1 MADSFRLR
9 NRQLLVAAK
18 RCAAIRRHIGR
29 RHIMSD
35 YKSEIEILLDSLD
48 KSANSNTAWL
58 HFDINSPS
66 TFDINEFLLTQLKT
80 GYFHFTLVE
89 SDINRGWEHYVSLSF
104 SKNWKD
110 SMIMLQRPGT
120 TWNGNTNLEIN
131 RITDDRA
138 KELVVDL
145 LTGERL
151 HFSKSPLG
159 TQLERGE
166 AEKLVDNFTKYLK
179 THKEREI
186 TFYNITPNFLW
197 TVEEYFKPDND
208 KTRLGYFENN
218 GRDLVLGILT
228 YEKEMDTL
236 ELNILMTNGYS

>member
-1 MADSFRLR
+1 
-9 NRQLLVAAK
+9 
-18 RCAAIRRHIGR
+18 
-29 RHIMSD
+29 MSD

-58 HFDINSPS
+58 HFDINAPS

-80 GYFHFTLVE
+80 GYFHFTLIE
-89 SDINRGWEHYVSLSF
+89 SDINRGWEHYVSLTF

-110 SMIMLQRPGT
+110 NMIMLQRPGT
-120 TWNGNTNLEIN
+120 TWNGRVDLDIN
-131 RITDDRA
+131 KISADNA
-138 KELVVDL
+138 KDLVVDL
-145 LTGERL
+145 LTGEMK

-159 TQLERGE
+159 KQLSKTE
-166 AEKLVDNFTKYLK
+166 AEKTFDNFIKYLK
-179 THKEREI
+179 THKNRDLS
-186 TFYNITPNFLW
+186 FYQIKPDFLW
-197 TVEEYFKPDND
+197 TVEDCFKADND
-208 KTRLGYFENN
+208 NTRLGYFEKK

>member
-1 MADSFRLR
+1 
-9 NRQLLVAAK
+9 
-18 RCAAIRRHIGR
+18 
-29 RHIMSD
+29 MSD

-89 SDINRGWEHYVSLSF
+89 SDINRGWEHYVSLTI

-110 SMIMLQRPGT
+110 NVILLQRPGT
-120 TWNGNTNLEIN
+120 TWNGRTDIEIN
-131 RITDDRA
+131 KISAEKA
-138 KELVVDL
+138 KELVIDL
-145 LTGERL
+145 LTGERI

-159 TQLERGE
+159 TQLNKTE
-166 AEKLVDNFTKYLK
+166 AEKIVDDFIKYLR
-179 THKEREI
+179 THKNRDLS
-186 TFYNITPNFLW
+186 FYQLTPNFLW
-197 TVEEYFKPDND
+197 TVEDCFKADND
-208 KTRLGYFENN
+208 KTRLGYFEND
-218 GRDLVLGILT
+218 GRDFALGLLT

>member
-1 MADSFRLR
+1 
-9 NRQLLVAAK
+9 
-18 RCAAIRRHIGR
+18 
-29 RHIMSD
+29 MSD
-35 YKSEIEILLDSLD
+35 YKSEIEILLDNLD

-58 HFDINSPS
+58 HFDINSPA
-66 TFDINEFLLTQLKT
+66 TFDINEFILTQLQT

-89 SDINRGWEHYVSLSF
+89 SDINRGWEHYVSLTF

-110 SMIMLQRPGT
+110 NTIMIQRPGT
-120 TWNGNTNLEIN
+120 TWNGRKDLEIN
-131 RITDDRA
+131 KISADKA

-145 LTGERL
+145 LTGERK

-159 TQLERGE
+159 TQLERAE
-166 AEKLVDNFTKYLK
+166 AEKMVDNFIKYLK
-179 THKEREI
+179 THEDREL

-197 TVEEYFKPDND
+197 TIEDCFKPDND

-228 YEKEMDTL
+228 YAKDMDIL
-236 ELNILMTNGYS
+236 ELNILLTNGYS